1 MRNMPSLPVISRP
14 EYTAEEL
21 KKLGHQ
27 LLTSRAHLNNAPILL
42 SVLSSSPSPPP
53 LDLALESILSLQS
66 FFIPLVPTLPS
77 SSSSLKD
84 ASSKLRSSAGG
95 GAVGDAELAES
106 IYRHWLK
113 ARFEEFF
120 DLLSG
125 LAVSL
130 ETDENLKDVALDAI
144 MEFVRRGKGG
154 AFQSDLLFRFL
165 HKIVYS
171 EYSVATLLHLFQSK
185 YFNFVDVCYF
195 LYIGIAK
202 LSRGFNPSKVSGAK
216 LDHVMY
222 NIHDILSSIPSH
234 MPPKAILKEE
244 DKQFELDIWSPLG
257 ISSKEVDSQ
266 SEKDSVV
273 KDGFRGSRKVT
284 EEASLTSI
292 LKKMKNR
299 FSKAWIS
306 FLRLPIPLDLYKK
319 VLADLHQTVI
329 PNLANPLLLCDF
341 LTRSYD
347 AGGVVGVMALSSLF
361 VLMTQ
366 HGLEY
371 PRFYEKLY
379 ALLVPSLFLVK
390 YRARFFEFLD
400 TCLKTPL
407 FPAYLA
413 AAFAKKLSR
422 LALSAPPSGSLVII
436 AIIHNLL
443 RRHPSINFLVHQHF
457 DDEVDDYTSMESK
470 EFNEEGES
478 GAVVLKVGTKRGMD
492 PFVDE
497 ESDPAKTNAMRSS
510 LWEVDNLR
518 HHYCPAVSR
527 FVLSLETDL
536 TVRAKTSEI
545 EVKDFT
551 SGSYG
556 TIFKEE
562 VGRRIKQV
570 PLAFYKATPKSL
582 FSEADFAGWTFSS
595 GQEGERNHAD
605 QKHTTDSSN
614 ISVNDTSSK
623 RQRCE

>member
-1 MRNMPSLPVISRP
+1 MPSLPTISRP
-14 EYTAEEL
+14 EYTAKDL

-42 SVLSSSPSPPP
+42 SVLSPSPSPPP
-53 LDLALESILSLQS
+53 LDVALESILSLQS
-66 FFIPLVPTLPS
+66 FFIPLVHTLPS
-77 SSSSLKD
+77 SSSSLRD
-84 ASSKLRSSAGG
+84 ASSTLRSPAGG
-95 GAVGDAELAES
+95 GGVGEAELAES

-113 ARFEEFF
+113 ARFDEFF

-125 LAVSL
+125 LAVSP
-130 ETDENLKDVALDAI
+130 ETDENLKDIALDAI
-144 MEFVRRGKGG
+144 MEFIRQGKRG

-171 EYSVATLLHLFQSK
+171 EYSVATLLSLFKSK

-202 LSRGFNPSKVSGAK
+202 LSRGFNPAKVS
-216 LDHVMY
+216 
-222 NIHDILSSIPSH
+222 
-234 MPPKAILKEE
+234 
-244 DKQFELDIWSPLG
+244 G
-257 ISSKEVDSQ
+257 ISSKETDSEQ
-266 SEKDSVV
+266 SEKVLAV
-273 KDGFRGSRKVT
+273 KDGFRESKKVT
-284 EEASLTSI
+284 DEASVTSI

-299 FSKAWIS
+299 FSKAWMS
-306 FLRLPIPLDLYKK
+306 FLRLPLPLDLYKK
-319 VLADLHQTVI
+319 VLTDLHETVI
-329 PNLANPLLLCDF
+329 SNLANPLLLCDF

-347 AGGVVGVMALSSLF
+347 AGGVVSVMALSSLF

-390 YRARFFEFLD
+390 YRAKFFEFLD

-422 LALSAPPSGSLVII
+422 LALSTPPSGSLAII

-457 DDEVDDYTSMESK
+457 DDKDVDNTPTEPK
-470 EFNEEGES
+470 EFNEKGES
-478 GAVVLKVGTKRGMD
+478 DACVLKVGKKPGMD
-492 PFVDE
+492 PFVNE
-497 ESDPAKTNAMRSS
+497 ESDPAKSNAMKSS

-527 FVLSLETDL
+527 FVLSLENDL

-545 EVKDFT
+545 EVKDFS

-570 PLAFYKATPKSL
+570 PLAFYKTTPTSL
-582 FSEADFAGWTFSS
+582 FSEADFAGWTFVS
-595 GQEGERNHAD
+595 GQEGEKNQAD
-605 QKHTTDSSN
+605 QKHITDSSN
-614 ISVNDTSSK
+614 ISVDGTLSK
-623 RQRCE
+623 RQRCG

>member
-1 MRNMPSLPVISRP
+1 MPSFPTISRP
-14 EYTAEEL
+14 EYTAKDL

-42 SVLSSSPSPPP
+42 SVLSPSPSPPP
-53 LDLALESILSLQS
+53 LDVALESILSLQS

-77 SSSSLKD
+77 SSSSLRD
-84 ASSKLRSSAGG
+84 ASSTLRSPAGG
-95 GAVGDAELAES
+95 GGVGEAELAES

-113 ARFEEFF
+113 ARFDEFF

-125 LAVSL
+125 LAVSP
-130 ETDENLKDVALDAI
+130 ETDENLKDIALDAI
-144 MEFVRRGKGG
+144 MEFIRQGKSG

-171 EYSVATLLHLFQSK
+171 EYSVATLLSLFKSK

-195 LYIGIAK
+195 LYIGTAK
-202 LSRGFNPSKVSGAK
+202 LSRGFNPAKVSGGK

-222 NIHDILSSIPSH
+222 NIHDILSLIPSH

-257 ISSKEVDSQ
+257 ISSKETDSEQ
-266 SEKDSVV
+266 SEKVLAV
-273 KDGFRGSRKVT
+273 KDGFRESKKVT
-284 EEASLTSI
+284 DEASVTSI

-299 FSKAWIS
+299 FSKAWMS
-306 FLRLPIPLDLYKK
+306 FLRLPLPLDLYKK
-319 VLADLHQTVI
+319 VLTDLHEAVI

-347 AGGVVGVMALSSLF
+347 AGGVVSVMALSSLF

-390 YRARFFEFLD
+390 YRAKFFEFLD

-457 DDEVDDYTSMESK
+457 DDEVDGNTSTEPK
-470 EFNEEGES
+470 EFNEKGES
-478 GAVVLKVGTKRGMD
+478 DACVLKVGKKPGMD
-492 PFVDE
+492 PFVNE
-497 ESDPAKTNAMRSS
+497 ESDPAKTNAMKSS

-527 FVLSLETDL
+527 FVLSLENDL

-545 EVKDFT
+545 EVKDFS

-570 PLAFYKATPKSL
+570 PLAFYKTTPTSL
-582 FSEADFAGWTFSS
+582 FSEADFAGWTFVI
-595 GQEGERNHAD
+595 GQDGEKNQAD
-605 QKHTTDSSN
+605 PKRITDSSN
-614 ISVNDTSSK
+614 ISVDDTLSK